1 MLMVLTANATIRNIS
16 PTQCFEG
23 TRNDGYT
30 LYVELAR
37 GAQAGDT
44 IVMADGEYLEGQSI
58 PVNVPVVIMAAE
70 GAKPVVKMSGYF
82 QVKASINVQGVTFQ
96 FVGAEGNGYCFY
108 FYENTPKFLK
118 MKDCEFKD
126 YTQYCVSSWEK
137 YHIDSCIVEDC
148 YFHDLAKAPFY
159 FAPSSLPNDTNAC
172 DNLTVKNSTF
182 ANITLKDV
190 AVLDLR
196 NNGNNAQATSKLRV
210 DHCTFYNCKGYERMI
225 QSYKSPDA
233 SVSNCIMMNPL
244 ADAEEASIYATYLY
258 GGDVKNCVWYQTKK
272 VYTKTE
278 GGAVDNLNVDPKF
291 KDAANADYTLADDS
305 PALTAGTDG
314 KAVGDPRWVPA
325 PAAKT
330 TLYCKMTQSWW
341 TVDGAAVGIYA
352 WDGGGNPKVTWPGER
367 MTPVEGEEGVWSF
380 ELDTDTYKNCI
391 FTRVNGNG
399 AVSDWGAK
407 TKDLTIPT
415 DGKNLFTITSSSAV
429 WGDPGCD
436 GEWSVY
442 GEAPLSAVPTE
453 AAPVPT
459 WPADQVV
466 SIYSDTYTFA
476 PASLNSYN
484 ESWWDNPT
492 LTKETIG
499 ENEYLHYNG
508 RMTGMIG
515 WQFGNISATI
525 MEYIHVDIWPSADAT
540 IKMGPTTPYSPNNAV
555 ASVSLAVKA
564 GKWNSIDIPV
574 ADLLAA
580 NANFSLADIFQNQ
593 FTDYSALT
601 DLSVDNV
608 FFYRTT
614 PYVDNTAPAGVTA
627 SLNAASYFGGSIK
640 ASATDESGAVAF
652 TVKNGDA
659 VVGTG
664 NGASGAEVIINVAG
678 LLPGTKYNLSVIAA
692 DGSGNAAEAV
702 AVELNTLAGPAPATA
717 PKTYAGLVKSLFSD
731 VYPTAVAN
739 MNYYQEWWKGAPM
752 SQGQLAE
759 GDNVIFYGVADEGA
773 SFGWAFDQIDLTEY
787 PYLHVSIYPLAAGTI
802 EVYPVQPGS
811 NESLYHRVSETLK
824 ANEWN
829 DLVYDFTGLEMTK
842 IQQIGWCN
850 YVTAQGFFVD
860 NFYFS
865 KSKDE
870 VTAADRRINAYGL
883 SVAADG
889 DNYIFSYTA
898 NIDGTEANIIFYQN
912 GVEKDA
918 VAIAAP
924 KKGLNQATI
933 AKSDIPKGS
942 NTWAVELKADQVFE
956 FGKLAEGANLK
967 KCHLAIDN
975 SPESD
980 FFGRMYVAN
989 RAGSADGGIYVYNQD
1004 YTVNT
1009 ENTLA
1014 GQPKWQSMGRP
1025 SVGADG
1031 TVYIGD
1037 WGDAHGGV
1045 YVMNP
1050 STLTATCLFE
1060 GEQDATG
1067 VWTNNGVALGS
1078 STASVGVYGEGANT
1092 VLYAMNED
1100 VSSAGTTLYKHG
1112 VNVYQLG
1119 QNDGT
1124 ILSKWTVA
1132 PTKTFAL
1139 SDNAAE
1145 MFVINATSKGAFFSC
1160 SRAKPNNAAGARSLQ
1175 FYNTNGE
1182 RTYVALPEGET
1193 ADLTGSLGGGCAVSR
1208 DEDLLAIVD
1217 GDGNI
1222 LVYSIAWTNDV
1233 PALTKVTK
1241 YETAFAALGSL
1252 CFDYAGNIV
1261 VTAGT
1266 NYNNSTA
1273 NKLVAYGVP
1282 TENNEVIVPAKKAL
1296 VVEGT
1301 NEITAIEDTFVPTKV
1316 VKFIENGQL
1325 FIERDGKVYTITGT
1339 VVR

>member
-1 MLMVLTANATIRNIS
+1 MVLTANAKIWTVGPNHNEEADRADCN
-16 PTQCFEG
+16 
-23 TRNDGYT
+23 
-30 LYVELAR
+30 LYVTLDR
-37 GAQAGDT
+37 LAQAGDT
-44 IVMADGEYLEGQSI
+44 ILLADGEYDEPYSAAI
-58 PVNVPVVIMAAE
+58 KNNVVIMAEE
-70 GAKPVVKMSGYF
+70 GKHPVLNNKGYYEL
-82 QVKASINVQGVTFQ
+82 KASAKIIGVKFI
-96 FVGAEGNGYCFY
+96 FSGEASNGNAIYIR
-108 FYENTPKFLK
+108 ENTAKYLILEG
-118 MKDCEFKD
+118 CEFATYPKACI
-126 YTQYCVSSWEK
+126 TGSSSSS
-137 YHIDSCIVEDC
+137 HIDSIIANNC
-148 YFHDLAKAPFY
+148 YFHDNALSAIYCPA
-159 FAPSSLPNDTNAC
+159 SSLADNVNFC
-172 DNLTVKNSTF
+172 DKLKVTNSTF
-182 ANITLKDV
+182 ANTTTLNG
-190 AVLDLR
+190 AGILDNR
-196 NNGNNAQATSKLRV
+196 NNGSNSLETSTMIV
-210 DHCTFYNCKGYERMI
+210 DHCTFYNCEGYERIMHA
-225 QSYKSPDA
+225 YKSPLFY
-233 SVSNCIMMNPL
+233 VSNCIVANPTTP
-244 ADAEEASIYATYLY
+244 ASGTYATYAY
-258 GGDVKNCVWYQTKK
+258 GGEVKNCLTFNNSGHRDWSPAPTLTANQV
-272 VYTKTE
+272 
-278 GGAVDNLNVDPKF
+278 GDPKF
-291 KDAANADYTLADDS
+291 VDAANGDYTLGEGS
-305 PALTAGTDG
+305 PALTMGTDG
-314 KAVGDPRWVPA
+314 GAIGDPRWFPA
-325 PAAKT
+325 
-330 TLYCKMTQSWW
+330 
-341 TVDGAAVGIYA
+341 VI
-352 WDGGGNPKVTWPGER
+352 
-367 MTPVEGEEGVWSF
+367 
-380 ELDTDTYKNCI
+380 
-391 FTRVNGNG
+391 
-399 AVSDWGAK
+399 
-407 TKDLTIPT
+407 
-415 DGKNLFTITSSSAV
+415 
-429 WGDPGCD
+429 
-436 GEWSVY
+436 
-442 GEAPLSAVPTE
+442 SAVPTE

-459 WPADQVV
+459 WPADQVK
-466 SIYSDTYTFA
+466 SLYSDTYTFA

-484 ESWWDNPT
+484 EGWWDQPT
-492 LTKETIG
+492 LTEEAIDGNKF
-499 ENEYLHYNG
+499 LHYNG

-515 WQFGNISATI
+515 WQFGDISASI
-525 MEYIHVDIWPSADAT
+525 MEYIHVDIWPSANT
-540 IKMGPTTPYSPNNAV
+540 TLKMGPTSPNPTVVAAV
-555 ASVSLAVKA
+555 EITVEA

-574 ADLLAA
+574 SALLTAKPEL
-580 NANFSLADIFQNQ
+580 NLADIFQNQ
-593 FTDYSALT
+593 FTNYGALT
-601 DLSVDNV
+601 DLSIDNV
-608 FFYRTT
+608 YFYRTT
-614 PYVDNTAPAGVTA
+614 PYVDEAAPTAFTA
-627 SLNAASYFGGSIK
+627 TLDAASYFSATIK
-640 ASATDESGAVAF
+640 AKATDESGAVAF
-652 TVKNGDA
+652 TIKNGDA
-659 VVGTG
+659 IVGTG
-664 NGASGAEVIINVAG
+664 AAASGAEAIIKVAG
-678 LLPGTKYNLSVIAA
+678 LKAGTKYNLSVIAS
-692 DGSGNAAEAV
+692 DDSGNAAEAI
-702 AVELNTLAGPAPATA
+702 AVEVTTTTGPTPAAT
-717 PKTYAGLVKSLFSD
+717 PKTYKGLVKSLYSD
-731 VYPTAVAN
+731 AYTTVASV
-739 MNYYQEWWKGAPM
+739 NYYQEWWKGAPI
-752 SQGQLAE
+752 STGELADGE
-759 GDNVIFYGVADEGA
+759 NVIFYGVAEEGA
-773 SFGWAFDQIDLTEY
+773 SFGWAFDPIDLTEY
-787 PYLHVSIYPLAAGTI
+787 PYLHVSVYPLAAGTI
-802 EVYPVQPGS
+802 EIYPVQQGTADEAP
-811 NESLYHRVSETLK
+811 YHRVSETLK

-829 DLVYDFTGLEMTK
+829 ELVYDFSAHDMTK

-850 YVTAQGFFVD
+850 YVSAQGFFVD

-865 KSKDE
+865 KSKEE
-870 VTAADRRINAYGL
+870 VGAADRRINAYGL

-889 DNYIFSYTA
+889 DNYTFSYTA
-898 NIDGTEANIIFYQN
+898 NIDGTEANIVFYQN

-956 FGKLAEGANLK
+956 FGKLAEGANLM

-989 RAGSADGGIYVYNQD
+989 RAGKADGGIYVYNQD

-1060 GEQDATG
+1060 GDQDANG

-1100 VSSAGTTLYKHG
+1100 VSSAGTTLYAHG

-1119 QNDGT
+1119 QQDGS

-1175 FYNTNGE
+1175 FYNTKGE

-1233 PALTKVTK
+1233 PALTKVAK

-1261 VTAGT
+1261 VTAGS

-1301 NEITAIEDTFVPTKV
+1301 NETTAIEDNFVPAKV
-1316 VKFIENGQL
+1316 EKVILNGQVL
-1325 FIERDGKVYTITGT
+1325 IIRDGKTYNMMGQT
-1339 VVR
+1339 VK

>member
-1 MLMVLTANATIRNIS
+1 MKKIFSLFAAVLVAFAANATIRNIT
-16 PTQCFEG
+16 PTHCFEG
-23 TRNDGYT
+23 DRADGYT

-37 GAQAGDT
+37 GVQAGDT

-82 QVKASINVQGVTFQ
+82 QVRASMNVQGVTFQ
-96 FVGAEGNGYCFY
+96 FVGSEGNGYCFY

-118 MKDCEFKD
+118 MKDCEFKN

-196 NNGNNAQATSKLRV
+196 NNGSNDKATSKLRV

-225 QSYKSPDA
+225 MAYKSPDVL
-233 SVSNCIMMNPL
+233 VSNCIMMNPL

-258 GGDVKNCVWYQTKK
+258 GGDVKNCVWYQTKR
-272 VYTKTE
+272 VYTKKE
-278 GGAVDNLNVDPKF
+278 GGDVDNLNVDPKF

-314 KAVGDPRWVPA
+314 KAVGDPRWFPKA
-325 PAAKT
+325 PA
-330 TLYCKMTQSWW
+330 
-341 TVDGAAVGIYA
+341 I
-352 WDGGGNPKVTWPGER
+352 
-367 MTPVEGEEGVWSF
+367 
-380 ELDTDTYKNCI
+380 
-391 FTRVNGNG
+391 
-399 AVSDWGAK
+399 
-407 TKDLTIPT
+407 
-415 DGKNLFTITSSSAV
+415 
-429 WGDPGCD
+429 
-436 GEWSVY
+436 
-442 GEAPLSAVPTE
+442 SAVPTE

-459 WPADQVV
+459 WPADQVK
-466 SIYSDTYTFA
+466 SLYSDTYTFA

-484 ESWWDNPT
+484 EGWWDWPT
-492 LTKETIG
+492 LTE
-499 ENEYLHYNG
+499 ENIDGNKFLHYNG

-515 WQFGNISATI
+515 WQFGDIAASI
-525 MEYIHVDIWPSADAT
+525 MEYIHVDIWPSNDAT
-540 IKMGPTTPYSPNNAV
+540 LKMGPTSPNPTVVAAV
-555 ASVSLAVKA
+555 ELTVQA

-580 NANFSLADIFQNQ
+580 APTFNLADIFQNQ
-593 FTDYSALT
+593 FTNYSALT
-601 DLSVDNV
+601 DLSIDNV
-608 FFYRTT
+608 YFYRTT
-614 PYVDNTAPAGVTA
+614 PYVDETAPTA
-627 SLNAASYFGGSIK
+627 FTATLDAASYFSATIK
-640 ASATDESGAVAF
+640 AKATDESGAVAF
-652 TVKNGDA
+652 TVKNGETI
-659 VVGTG
+659 VGTG
-664 NGASGAEVIINVAG
+664 AAGSGAEAVITVSG
-678 LLPGTKYNLSVIAA
+678 LKAGTKYNLSVIAS
-692 DGSGNAAEAV
+692 DDSGNAAEAI
-702 AVELNTLAGPAPATA
+702 AVEVTTTAGPAPATA
-717 PKTYAGLVKSLFSD
+717 PKTYKGLVKSFYSD
-731 VYPTAVAN
+731 VYPAAVSPIDY
-739 MNYYQEWWKGAPM
+739 MQVWWKGAPI
-752 SQGQLAE
+752 SSGELADGE
-759 GDNVIFYGVADEGA
+759 NVIFYGVADEGA
-773 SFGWAFDQIDLTEY
+773 SFGWAFNQIDLTEY
-787 PYLHVSIYPLAAGTI
+787 PYLHVSVYPLAAGTI
-802 EVYPVQPGS
+802 EIYPVQQGTADEAP
-811 NESLYHRVSETLK
+811 YHRVSETLK

-829 DLVYDFTGLEMTK
+829 DLVYDFSAHEMTK

-850 YVTAQGFFVD
+850 YVSAQGFFVD

-865 KSKDE
+865 KSKEE
-870 VTAADRRINAYGL
+870 VGAADRRINAYGL

-889 DNYIFSYTA
+889 DNYVFSYTA
-898 NIDGTEANIIFYQN
+898 NIAGTEANIIFYQN

-918 VAIAAP
+918 VAIPAP
-924 KKGLNQATI
+924 VKGLNQATI

-1060 GEQDATG
+1060 GEQDANG

-1182 RTYVALPEGET
+1182 RTFVALPEGET

-1301 NEITAIEDTFVPTKV
+1301 NEITAIEDNIAPAKV
-1316 VKFIENGQL
+1316 EKVILNGQVL
-1325 FIERDGKVYTITGT
+1325 IIRDGKAYNMMGQI
-1339 VVR
+1339 VR

>member
-1 MLMVLTANATIRNIS
+1 MRKIFSLFAAMLVVLTASATIRNIS

-314 KAVGDPRWVPA
+314 KAVGDPRWFPKVPA
-325 PAAKT
+325 
-330 TLYCKMTQSWW
+330 
-341 TVDGAAVGIYA
+341 I
-352 WDGGGNPKVTWPGER
+352 
-367 MTPVEGEEGVWSF
+367 
-380 ELDTDTYKNCI
+380 
-391 FTRVNGNG
+391 
-399 AVSDWGAK
+399 
-407 TKDLTIPT
+407 
-415 DGKNLFTITSSSAV
+415 
-429 WGDPGCD
+429 
-436 GEWSVY
+436 
-442 GEAPLSAVPTE
+442 SAVPTE

-459 WPADQVV
+459 WPADQVK
-466 SIYSDTYTFA
+466 SLYSDTYTFA

-484 ESWWDNPT
+484 EGWWDWPT
-492 LTKETIG
+492 LTE
-499 ENEYLHYNG
+499 ENIDGNKFLHYNG

-515 WQFGNISATI
+515 WQFGDIAASI
-525 MEYIHVDIWPSADAT
+525 MEYIHVDIWPSNDAT
-540 IKMGPTTPYSPNNAV
+540 LKMGPTSPNPTVVAAV
-555 ASVSLAVKA
+555 ELTVQA

-580 NANFSLADIFQNQ
+580 APTFNLADIFQNQ
-593 FTDYSALT
+593 FTNYSALT
-601 DLSVDNV
+601 DLSIDNV
-608 FFYRTT
+608 YFYRTT
-614 PYVDNTAPAGVTA
+614 PYVDEAAPTAFTA
-627 SLNAASYFGGSIK
+627 TLDAASYFSATIK
-640 ASATDESGAVAF
+640 AKATDESGAVAF
-652 TVKNGDA
+652 TVKNGETI
-659 VVGTG
+659 VGTG
-664 NGASGAEVIINVAG
+664 AAGSGAEAVITVSG
-678 LLPGTKYNLSVIAA
+678 LKAGTKYNLSVIAS
-692 DGSGNAAEAV
+692 DDSGNAAEAI
-702 AVELNTLAGPAPATA
+702 AVEVTTTAGPAPATA
-717 PKTYAGLVKSLFSD
+717 PKTYKGLVKSFYSD
-731 VYPTAVAN
+731 VYPAAVSPIDY
-739 MNYYQEWWKGAPM
+739 MQVWWKGAPI
-752 SQGQLAE
+752 SSGELADGE
-759 GDNVIFYGVADEGA
+759 NVIFYGVADEGA
-773 SFGWAFDQIDLTEY
+773 SFGWAFNQIDLTEY
-787 PYLHVSIYPLAAGTI
+787 PYLHVSVYPLAAGTI
-802 EVYPVQPGS
+802 EIYPVQQGTADEAP
-811 NESLYHRVSETLK
+811 YHRVSETLK

-860 NFYFS
+860 NVYFS

-889 DNYIFSYTA
+889 DNYVFSYTA
-898 NIDGTEANIIFYQN
+898 NIDGTEANIVFYQN
-912 GVEKDA
+912 GIEKDA

-956 FGKLAEGANLK
+956 FSKVFASDARTGRGQAVIN
-967 KCHLAIDN
+967 AI
-975 SPESD
+975 PESD
-980 FFGRMYVAN
+980 FFGYVYYTN
-989 RAGSADGGIYVYNQD
+989 RTASTSTSGLYVYNPDYSANGGLNTLGETALWGTQKFSIDATGTLWLPD
-1004 YTVNT
+1004 YT
-1009 ENTLA
+1009 
-1014 GQPKWQSMGRP
+1014 
-1025 SVGADG
+1025 DG
-1031 TVYIGD
+1031 G
-1037 WGDAHGGV
+1037 HSGV
-1045 YVMNP
+1045 YVVDP
-1050 STLTATCLFE
+1050 ADLTKCTQFFQ
-1060 GEQDATG
+1060 GERNSSSG
-1067 VWTNNGVALGS
+1067 LWTNGGVEIGGS
-1078 STASVGVYGEGANT
+1078 SPCAYAYGEGANT
-1092 VLYAMNED
+1092 KLYVIQED
-1100 VSSAGTTLYKHG
+1100 MTACKNGLTVYNIGQEDGSIAHTWSTAPSKIMPLQDKDGG
-1112 VNVYQLG
+1112 VFSIGVTDEAIWLC
-1119 QNDGT
+1119 QNRANG
-1124 ILSKWTVA
+1124 S
-1132 PTKTFAL
+1132 
-1139 SDNAAE
+1139 NADD
-1145 MFVINATSKGAFFSC
+1145 
-1160 SRAKPNNAAGARSLQ
+1160 ARSLMA
-1175 FYNTNGE
+1175 YSHDGV
-1182 RTYVALPEGET
+1182 RKYVSTDATLIP
-1193 ADLTGSLGGGCAVSR
+1193 GSLGGGLVIDKEGLVYIPNAKGS
-1208 DEDLLAIVD
+1208 
-1217 GDGNI
+1217 I
-1222 LVYSIAWTNDV
+1222 LVLKPTYAADTTVTIE
-1233 PALTKVTK
+1233 KVGELACG
-1241 YETAFAALGSL
+1241 YNMVSSMS
-1252 CFDYAGNIV
+1252 FDYAGNLIASV
-1261 VTAGT
+1261 SNSGT
-1266 NYNNSTA
+1266 YGNNASMLLA
-1273 NKLVAYGVP
+1273 VFGMP

-1301 NEITAIEDTFVPTKV
+1301 NEVTAIEDNIAPAKV
-1316 VKFIENGQL
+1316 EKVILNGQVL
-1325 FIERDGKVYTITGT
+1325 IIRDGKAYNMMGQI
-1339 VVR
+1339 VR

>member
-1 MLMVLTANATIRNIS
+1 MRKIFSLFAAMLVVLTANATIRNIS

-118 MKDCEFKD
+118 MKDCEFKN
-126 YTQYCVSSWEK
+126 YTQYVVSSWEK

-196 NNGNNAQATSKLRV
+196 NNGNNTQATSKLRV

-244 ADAEEASIYATYLY
+244 ADAEEPAIYATYLY
-258 GGDVKNCVWYQTKK
+258 GGDVKNCVWYQTKR
-272 VYTKTE
+272 VYTKKE

-314 KAVGDPRWVPA
+314 KAVGDPRWWPA

-442 GEAPLSAVPTE
+442 GATPLAEAPD
-453 AAPVPT
+453 AAPAAPT
-459 WPADQVV
+459 WPANQVKAV
-466 SIYSDTYTFA
+466 YSDTYSADCNFGEWGSGTAYTQDTYGKKYVTTNSGYFGLEFKEHLNCSKMEKLHLDVWVAADASMRIVPIWGGAEQGITKNLTGQQWNSVEIALSEFNQVTNWADVYQIKIDNAKTLTFWLNNVYFYTTQA
-476 PASLNSYN
+476 PA
-484 ESWWDNPT
+484 
-492 LTKETIG
+492 
-499 ENEYLHYNG
+499 
-508 RMTGMIG
+508 
-515 WQFGNISATI
+515 
-525 MEYIHVDIWPSADAT
+525 VDE
-540 IKMGPTTPYSPNNAV
+540 
-555 ASVSLAVKA
+555 
-564 GKWNSIDIPV
+564 
-574 ADLLAA
+574 
-580 NANFSLADIFQNQ
+580 
-593 FTDYSALT
+593 
-601 DLSVDNV
+601 
-608 FFYRTT
+608 
-614 PYVDNTAPAGVTA
+614 TAPADVKA
-627 SLNAASYFGGSIK
+627 VVESASYFSVKIK
-640 ASATDESGAVAF
+640 ASATDASEAVKL
-652 TVKNGDA
+652 TVKNGEAEVASINA
-659 VVGTG
+659 V
-664 NGASGAEVIINVAG
+664 SGADAILTVNN
-678 LLPGTKYNLSVIAA
+678 LKPNTDYNFSVIAS
-692 DGSGNAAEAV
+692 DESGNTAEPVAV
-702 AVELNTLAGPAPATA
+702 AAKTIVAPAADAA
-717 PKTYAGLVKSLFSD
+717 PKTYKGLVKSIYSD
-731 VYPTAVAN
+731 KYAAAPASIGTLVAGWWEPT
-739 MNYYQEWWKGAPM
+739 EL
-752 SQGQLAE
+752 SQGEIAQ
-759 GDNVIFYGVADEGA
+759 GDNALFYAPKATGM
-773 SFGWAFDQIDLTEY
+773 FGWEFAETDMTGF
-787 PYLHVSIYPLAAGTI
+787 PYLHISIYPLADGKI
-802 EVYPVQPGS
+802 KIFPVVNGS
-811 NESLYHRVSETLK
+811 TDDYVNIPDVK
-824 ANEWN
+824 GGEWN
-829 DLVYDFTGLEMTK
+829 HLVFDFSGKDLTK
-842 IQQIGWCN
+842 VFQIGWQDYYTLN
-850 YVTAQGFFVD
+850 GFFVD
-860 NFYFS
+860 NVYFS
-865 KSKDE
+865 QEKED
-870 VTAADRRINAYGL
+870 VAGADRRINAYGL
-883 SVAADG
+883 NVVADG
-889 DNYIFSYTA
+889 DNYTFSYIA
-898 NIDGTEANIIFYQN
+898 NIDGTEANLIFYQD
-912 GVEKDA
+912 GVEKGT

-924 KKGLNQATI
+924 VKGQNQASV
-933 AKSDIPKGS
+933 AKSDIPNGI
-942 NTWAVELKADQVFE
+942 NTWAVELKAGQVFE

-1060 GEQDATG
+1060 GEQDANG

-1208 DEDLLAIVD
+1208 DEDELAIVD

-1222 LVYSIAWTNDV
+1222 LVYAIAWTGDV
-1233 PALTKVTK
+1233 PALTKVSK

-1261 VTAGT
+1261 VTAGA

-1273 NKLVAYGVP
+1273 NHLVAYGVP
-1282 TENNEVIVPAKKAL
+1282 TANNEIIVPAKKAL
-1296 VVEGT
+1296 VVAGADQG
-1301 NEITAIEDTFVPTKV
+1301 TAIEDVTVQPV
-1316 VKFIENGQL
+1316 QKF
-1325 FIERDGKVYTITGT
+1325 FRDGQIYIIRDGVVYTITGN